1 MVKNFEDI
9 QKAGKDSV
17 DASMQ
22 SFGALLKAFQAIATE
37 TADYA
42 KKSFE
47 QGTLATE
54 KLVAAKSFDKV
65 LEIQTDYAKNA
76 YEGFVAQATKLGQ
89 LYADLAQEAY
99 KPYEGQWAKA
109 TVK

>member
-1 MVKNFEDI
+1 MVKNFEDM
-9 QKAGKDSV
+9 QKVGKDSV

-22 SFGALLKAFQAIATE
+22 SLGAVSKAFQAIATE

-47 QGTLATE
+47 QGSVAAE

-65 LEIQTDYAKNA
+65 LEIQTDYAKTA
-76 YEGFVAQATKLGQ
+76 YESFIAQATKIGQ
-89 LYADLAQEAY
+89 LYADLAQEVY
-99 KPYEGQWAKA
+99 KPIESQWAKA
-109 TVK
+109 TAK